1 MFTALQVYFLC
12 VWLFSAIYFQIKL
25 ICFLLIHTDSNI
37 DWVFKFTWP
46 NVLTSFKLKC
56 IQIKETKKVNIA
68 IYLHFPKAWFKDYL
82 LLSTALSYLQAF
94 YIQPHEIEY
103 GNEIQSHF
111 QDIWI
116 KGVASMTVNT
126 PPWEE
131 WQWQHTGKHGWH
143 SSLQANLTWVPS
155 LLPPSSPGPLLQEQN
170 YKHLNKGTIV
180 ETSCLAHAGC
190 FFINEDYSDH

>member
-25 ICFLLIHTDSNI
+25 ICFPLNHTDSNI
-37 DWVFKFTWP
+37 DWVFKFSWP

-56 IQIKETKKVNIA
+56 IRIKETKKVNII

-116 KGVASMTVNT
+116 KGVASMTGNT

-131 WQWQHTGKHGWH
+131 WQWAMATHWRTW
-143 SSLQANLTWVPS
+143 LTLISPS
-155 LLPPSSPGPLLQEQN
+155 KPDLSPQPSSSQLTRPSPSGAKL
-170 YKHLNKGTIV
+170 
-180 ETSCLAHAGC
+180 
-190 FFINEDYSDH
+190 